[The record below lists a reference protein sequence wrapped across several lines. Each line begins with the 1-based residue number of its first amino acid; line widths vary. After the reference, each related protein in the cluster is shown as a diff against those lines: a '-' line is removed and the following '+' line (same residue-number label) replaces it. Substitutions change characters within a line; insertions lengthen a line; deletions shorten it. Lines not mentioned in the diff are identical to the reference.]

1 MKIPTPN
8 KKVQSLEQCAQ
19 LQLLR
24 ASPHRFEPNGIL
36 YQRENLSQG
45 RRAYYFRFLCTLT
58 GVTPASAGKLI

>member
-45 RRAYYFRFLCTLT
+45 RRAYYNTLLSKFT
-58 GVTPASAGKLI
+58 ESTPACAGKPT

>member
-8 KKVQSLEQCAQ
+8 KNVQSLEQCAQ

-24 ASPHRFEPNGIL
+24 ASSHRFEPNGIL

-45 RRAYYFRFLCTLT
+45 RRTYYFSFLYTLT
-58 GVTPASAGKLI
+58 GISPASAGKLI

>member
-24 ASPHRFEPNGIL
+24 ASSYRFEPNDIL
-36 YQRENLSQG
+36 YQHHNLSQG
-45 RRAYYFRFLCTLT
+45 RSAYYFSFLCTLT
-58 GVTPASAGKLI
+58 GITPASAGKLI